1 MPSGAFG
8 LAVAHAAAFVFV
20 VIAAA
25 AWRRVVVNRGFAD
38 VYGGAGRSVYGY
50 GFVDGGLRLHRQVDF
65 GIAPEWGF
73 AVCASGED
81 EGEGKNAPVH
91 LRGMGSRE

>member
-1 MPSGAFG
+1 M
-8 LAVAHAAAFVFV
+8 
-20 VIAAA
+20 
-25 AWRRVVVNRGFAD
+25 
-38 VYGGAGRSVYGY
+38 
-50 GFVDGGLRLHRQVDF
+50 DGGLRLHRQVDF